1 MNDILEEENKKK
13 AELEK
18 KEEELNV
25 DLTSDEELFS

>member
-18 KEEELNV
+18 KEGELNV